1 MVGFPE
7 LVAMMA
13 RKMKDVDTEDK
24 LMEAF
29 KVFDRDGSCAIS
41 IEDLKR
47 VMMNLGDKLTNDEI
61 NSIIREADMDGNDVI
76 DNEEFVRMMMAK

>member
-29 KVFDRDGSCAIS
+29 KVFDRDGSGAIS